1 MVRNARWA
9 ATVASCVAA
18 VVLSGCSSATSDT
31 GTGTLP
37 PGALATQ
44 SAGVGASAPTTATPT
59 TAPTATPTAT
69 PTSTRTTTAPSKA
82 DLDAFIAAGQRQMK
96 SMLPASFAEVYSDG
110 SRIWTHTES

>member
-44 SAGVGASAPTTATPT
+44 SANPGASASATA
-59 TAPTATPTAT
+59 